1 MMTNAQHLI
10 ATRWLTH
17 TVAILCWLFISYST
31 AQSQNADLTS
41 IDSLIQLVET
51 TNDKEQNVDRL
62 NAISFIYSD
71 YEPKQGILYG
81 RKALEMAQEQEYQLG
96 TAKAFNNLA
105 INLLMSSDLIAA
117 KENFEKALT
126 IYKEI
131 NNEKGIADIL
141 GNLGIL
147 SESRGDY
154 DAALNYQFQALK
166 SFEKLNHT
174 IGRANTYNNI
184 GSLYMIQ
191 KLYDKAILYDSMAL
205 EQFILAKD
213 ENGVAS
219 VLGNLANIYEDQNK
233 PEMAV
238 DNYNKAISIY
248 KKLGIKWGLARNLN
262 NLATSYMHQ
271 YNYKKALPLFHEA
284 NVLFK
289 ENDYLTGIIYVY
301 GNIGVSYLRSH
312 GFLAKRDSF
321 PNIIDGSSSFLLE
334 NALTYLKQA
343 VNMAKGTGDLDPLA
357 NFSQALSSAYEQSG
371 NALKALEFHK
381 LYTTTR
387 DSLHSLESKIQIEQL
402 TTQREVELKEKQIEL
417 DRLAVLKK
425 RNERVYFIIGMLLL
439 ALALVLIYRNYANQK
454 KSNIELTFLN
464 NQIAETNVD
473 LEDKNV
479 RLWQTLKE
487 LKETQSQLI
496 ETEKQ
501 KEKAIIRGRISQDIH
516 DDISSGLTKISWLAE
531 LLKTK
536 AAPNAEKS
544 ELGLIEKINANAR
557 DVVSKLGE
565 IIWSS
570 NPERDNL
577 ESLLSYIR
585 SYVSSYMED
594 VPIRYQVDFPDDLP
608 NETIN
613 PELRRNLFLVLKEAL
628 HNAIKYSEAQ
638 LVSITFHHTGNT
650 YQLEVADNGRGMAEG
665 IVHGG
670 GNGMVNMRRRMETVG
685 GKIDVETGVG
695 MGTRMKFTGTLYH

>member
-1 MMTNAQHLI
+1 MTPKTLPPRLFYLISRLALLICCNLLSSAIAISQHSN
-10 ATRWLTH
+10 LT
-17 TVAILCWLFISYST
+17 A
-31 AQSQNADLTS
+31 
-41 IDSLIQLVET
+41 IDSLVKEIEKS
-51 TNDKEQNVDRL
+51 NDKKLNAERL
-62 NAISFIYSD
+62 NFISFTYTDYDPKLGLQYGQKALDMAKDAGSDKELARAYNNMAINFLMLSD
-71 YEPKQGILYG
+71 YFPCE
-81 RKALEMAQEQEYQLG
+81 
-96 TAKAFNNLA
+96 
-105 INLLMSSDLIAA
+105 
-117 KENFEKALT
+117 ENFEKALSV
-126 IYKEI
+126 YKEM
-131 NNEKGIADIL
+131 NDEKGIADVL
-141 GNLGIL
+141 GNLGVL
-147 SESRGDY
+147 SESKGDY

-174 IGRANTYNNI
+174 VGMANTYNNI
-184 GSLYMIQ
+184 GSLYMNQ
-191 KLYDKAILYDSMAL
+191 KSYKKAIIYDSLAL
-205 EQFILAKD
+205 KNFILAKD

-219 VLGNLANIYEDQNK
+219 VLGNLANIYEEQHESGK
-233 PEMAV
+233 AI
-238 DNYNKAISIY
+238 DNYNKAIAIY
-248 KKLGIKWGLARNLN
+248 KNLGIKWGVARNMN
-262 NLATSYMHQ
+262 NLATSYMRQ
-271 YNYKKALPLFHEA
+271 YNYKKALLYFQEA
-284 NVLFK
+284 NILF
-289 ENDYLTGIIYVY
+289 EEFDYPTGIVY
-301 GNIGVSYLRSH
+301 ILGNVGVSYLRSH
-312 GFLAKRDSF
+312 GFLSRKDSF
-321 PNIIDGSSSFLLE
+321 PNIIDGSESFLL
-334 NALTYLKQA
+334 
-343 VNMAKGTGDLDPLA
+343 
-357 NFSQALSSAYEQSG
+357 G
-371 NALKALEFHK
+371 NALEYLEQAVDLAKKIGEHEPLADFAEALSDAYEKSGNPSKALEYHK
-381 LYTTTR
+381 LFTSTR
-387 DSLHSLESKIQIEQL
+387 DSIHSIESKIQIEQL

-439 ALALVLIYRNYANQK
+439 ALALALIYRNYANQK

-638 LVSITFHHTGNT
+638 LVSITFHHTGDT